1 MRKNYKYK
9 KKFSYKSRNHI
20 NPMKSIFC
28 AVFAIFFAIAFA
40 VMWIGIHIEASLYII
55 VGTSSVGLCLLLAI
69 SKWIKAYKRFSR

>member
-9 KKFSYKSRNHI
+9 KNFSYKKRHHI

-69 SKWIKAYKRFSR
+69 FKWINAYKRFSR